1 MDQLLFLLIVLACPL
16 MMVFM
21 MRGMHGGHVKAQDA
35 PATPRATPDGTVQDT
50 RSPELEREV
59 GPRR

>member
-1 MDQLLFLLIVLACPL
+1 

-21 MRGMHGGHVKAQDA
+21 MRGMHGGHVKAQDS
-35 PATPRATPDGTVQDT
+35 PATPRATPDGTVQDACIA
-50 RSPELEREV
+50 ELEREA